1 MIPDGCRAVV
11 DGDFC
16 AIRAHQDGVVCQSH
30 DKAFAYDPFNRVVD
44 GLPSVFIHNSEY
56 VCQPA
61 SQDLGSWHAQ
71 QVGGDRIN
79 KGDDSGRIGG
89 DDTIADALKCHT
101 PTLFAFMKRPL
112 SAFCSEISRAIFEAP
127 MTLPSSS
134 VKGETVIDTSKRRP
148 SFLHL
153 IVS

>member
-61 SQDLGSWHAQ
+61 SHDLGSGHAQ

-79 KGDDSGRIGG
+79 KGDDGGRIGG
-89 DDTIADALKCHT
+89 DDTIADAFECHT

-112 SAFCSEISRAIFEAP
+112 SAFLFRDIAGDFEAP

-134 VKGETVIDTSKRRP
+134 VKGTVIDTSKRRP